1 MSVLRVN
8 QITDLDGTGAVEFSQ
23 GVSVSPNKTITG
35 DINLSGI
42 CTATAF
48 VGSGIGITVD
58 GGVSNSQIFALTFIT

>member
-23 GVSVSPNKTITG
+23 GVSVPANQTITG

-48 VGSGIGITVD
+48 VGNGDGITVT
-58 GGVSNSQIFALTFIT
+58 GGVSNSQIFATILIT

>member
-48 VGSGIGITVD
+48 LGSGIGITVT
-58 GGVSNSQIFALTFIT
+58 GGVTNSQIFALTFIT

>member
-23 GVSVSPNKTITG
+23 GVSIPSNQTVTG